1 MIYEDVGD
9 NEASAIEALEKLDA
23 DTKNA
28 ISDLARST
36 IKAKYSGE
44 IVDIRIYYNAELSDM
59 HPSLRRLVED
69 YIRKYKAK
77 ANVIMKGRGDEIV
90 QQPSVEKIESDK
102 IAGSEVD
109 GVIIEYYITHLDKMG
124 VGNKVTAFTSLK
136 TIIAETIPKGLEPFS
151 EYGNEDE
158 HVDFF
163 ISPMSVVSRM
173 VPDFFLLGYSNKVLV
188 NLKKQCLDILELGK

>member
-1 MIYEDVGD
+1 
-9 NEASAIEALEKLDA
+9 
-23 DTKNA
+23 
-28 ISDLARST
+28 
-36 IKAKYSGE
+36 
-44 IVDIRIYYNAELSDM
+44 
-59 HPSLRRLVED
+59 
-69 YIRKYKAK
+69 
-77 ANVIMKGRGDEIV
+77 MKGRGDEIV

-151 EYGNEDE
+151 EYGSEDE